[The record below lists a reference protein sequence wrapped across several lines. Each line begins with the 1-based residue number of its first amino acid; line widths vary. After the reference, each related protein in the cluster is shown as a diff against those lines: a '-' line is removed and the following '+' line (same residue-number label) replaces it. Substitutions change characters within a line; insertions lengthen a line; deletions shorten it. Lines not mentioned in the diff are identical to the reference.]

1 MYCNTK
7 QMLLDARKNSYAV
20 GAFNISNMEFAQSVI
35 EASLESNQDVII
47 QASESACNY
56 AGMETL
62 VAIVKSLSERTPNR
76 IALHLDHG
84 KSPEVCK
91 RAIDAGFTSVMID
104 LSTLPFDEN
113 VKGVKEVV
121 EYAHARNV
129 TVEAELGEIVGVED
143 EAHNDNEHFTNPD
156 SAKKFVELTHVD
168 SLAVSI
174 GTAHGP
180 NKGLTE
186 PKIRF
191 DILSQLDK
199 TLPGFPLVCH
209 GASRVDKKLVDK
221 FTTFGGIIKKA
232 QGIPT
237 PAIREMSIN
246 SPITKINCDTDLRL
260 CFAGSVREF
269 LQQNP
274 EVYDPRTIL
283 KYTRECIKNYVK
295 ECMALFKK

>member
-7 QMLLDARKNSYAV
+7 QMLLDARKNSFAV

-62 VAIVKSLSERTPNR
+62 VAIVKSLSEKTPNR

-113 VKGVKEVV
+113 IKGVKEVV
-121 EYAHARNV
+121 EYAHVRNV

-156 SAKKFVELTHVD
+156 SAKEFVELTNVD

-191 DILSQLDK
+191 DILNQLDK
-199 TLPGFPLVCH
+199 TLPAFPLVCH

-221 FTTFGGIIKKA
+221 FTEFGGIIKKA

-274 EVYDPRTIL
+274 EVYDPRIIL

>member
-129 TVEAELGEIVGVED
+129 TVEAELG
-143 EAHNDNEHFTNPD
+143 
-156 SAKKFVELTHVD
+156 
-168 SLAVSI
+168 
-174 GTAHGP
+174 
-180 NKGLTE
+180 
-186 PKIRF
+186 
-191 DILSQLDK
+191 
-199 TLPGFPLVCH
+199 
-209 GASRVDKKLVDK
+209 
-221 FTTFGGIIKKA
+221 
-232 QGIPT
+232 
-237 PAIREMSIN
+237 
-246 SPITKINCDTDLRL
+246 
-260 CFAGSVREF
+260 
-269 LQQNP
+269 
-274 EVYDPRTIL
+274 
-283 KYTRECIKNYVK
+283 
-295 ECMALFKK
+295 

>member
-35 EASLESNQDVII
+35 DASLESNQDVIL
-47 QASESACNY
+47 QASESACKY

-62 VAIVKSLSERTPNR
+62 VAIVKSLAEKTPNR

-84 KSPEVCK
+84 KNVEICK
-91 RAIDAGFTSVMID
+91 KAIDAGFTSVMID
-104 LSTLPFDEN
+104 LSTLSFDEN

-121 EYAHARNV
+121 DYAHKFNV

-143 EAHNDNEHFTNPD
+143 EAHNDNQHFTDPT
-156 SAKKFVELTHVD
+156 SAKKFVELTGVD

-180 NKGLTE
+180 NKGTTE
-186 PKIRF
+186 PEIRF
-191 DILSQLDK
+191 DILKNLDDV
-199 TLPGFPLVCH
+199 LPSFPLVCH

-221 FTTFGGIIKKA
+221 FIQFGGVLNKA

-237 PAIREMSIN
+237 KSIREMSIN
-246 SPITKINCDTDLRL
+246 SPITKINCDTDLRI
-260 CFAGSVREF
+260 CFAGSTREF
-269 LQQNP
+269 LQNNP

-283 KYTRECIKNYVK
+283 KYSREQIKNYVK
-295 ECMALFKK
+295 ECMALFK